1 MTNKLDALQEN
12 IDEIGR
18 NSDWFHIHR
27 QMQRML
33 DRGSIELLT
42 IYLAAVIDTTVLVV
56 TPPSVADALQNI
68 RQILIG
74 D

>member
-1 MTNKLDALQEN
+1 MANKLDALQEN

-18 NSDWFHIHR
+18 NSEWFHIHR

-33 DRGSIELLT
+33 DRGSLELLT
-42 IYLAAVIDTTVLVV
+42 MYLAGVLDTTVLVV
-56 TPPSVADALQNI
+56 TPLSVAAALQNI
-68 RQILIG
+68 REILLR

>member
-1 MTNKLDALQEN
+1 MANKLDALQKN

-18 NSDWFHIHR
+18 NSEWFHIHR

-33 DRGSIELLT
+33 DRGSLGLLT
-42 IYLAAVIDTTVLVV
+42 TYLAGVLDTTVLVV
-56 TPPSVADALQNI
+56 TPLSVAAALQNI
-68 RQILIG
+68 REILLG